1 MVKMK
6 RIIGSFFLLLLLAS
20 PLLGISD
27 FSGLPDVGERFL
39 DVRSFLFRVTGK
51 NGWSLIVSNDVNSP
65 QKEVKGDTIEEA
77 LSNYFK
83 GTPYGYR
90 LFDDCVYVARKHD
103 LEQFF
108 KDLPELE
115 MGLPKGKGRAT
126 FSGVFQRIE
135 LSFLC
140 GMLRSISGVEIRPS
154 EELQISLMM
163 RAKNISWQRIILA
176 IVHLNRFRINRTDF
190 SLVIS
195 PEGL

>member
-1 MVKMK
+1 MVIMK
-6 RIIGSFFLLLLLAS
+6 KILGSFVLLLAFAC

-27 FSGLPDVGERFL
+27 FSGMPDVGERFL
-39 DVRSFLFRVTGK
+39 DVRSFLFRVAGK
-51 NGWSLIVSNDVNSP
+51 NGWSLIVSNDVTSP
-65 QKEVKGDTIEEA
+65 QKEVKGDTIEEV
-77 LSNYFK
+77 LTNYFK

-90 LFDDCVYVARKHD
+90 LFDDCVYVARKND
-103 LEQFF
+103 LEQFL

-140 GMLRSISGVEIRPS
+140 GMLRGLSGVEIRPS
-154 EELQISLMM
+154 EELRISLMM